1 MHFVELDVDVE
12 KVETIKGKEK
22 GKKKGKSKERAK
34 MVERKVAEKESRSIL
49 SSAAYA
55 MKWALV
61 ARLPK
66 QDDQSS
72 CQH

>member
-34 MVERKVAEKESRSIL
+34 MVEERWPKRKADR
-49 SSAAYA
+49 SSAVPP
-55 MKWALV
+55 M
-61 ARLPK
+61 P
-66 QDDQSS
+66 
-72 CQH
+72 